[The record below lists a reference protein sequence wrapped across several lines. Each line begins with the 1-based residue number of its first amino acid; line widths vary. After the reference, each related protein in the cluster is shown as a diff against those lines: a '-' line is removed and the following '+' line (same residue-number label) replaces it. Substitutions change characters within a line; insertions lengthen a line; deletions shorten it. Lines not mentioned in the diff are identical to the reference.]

1 MKVADMS
8 KDELEKEMK
17 KRIKVRAIGE
27 DDVYVGYYNHLR
39 RRGGDVFTLFP
50 IIRDR
55 VNKDTKKK
63 EQILITCEQ
72 QLSAKWMERVNLNA
86 PESEP
91 VHFNQKGRGRKRL
104 SLPGMTHMIGTED
117 QDSAGSHPQET
128 QTKSGRKHKKESE
141 ENEESVI

>member
-8 KDELEKEMK
+8 KEELEKEMK

-55 VNKDTKKK
+55 VNKETKKK

-72 QLSAKWMERVNLNA
+72 QLSAKWMERVSLNA

-104 SLPGMTHMIGTED
+104 SLPGMTHPIGTD
-117 QDSAGSHPQET
+117 DNDSAGSHPQET
-128 QTKSGRKHKKESE
+128 QTKSGRKAKKESE